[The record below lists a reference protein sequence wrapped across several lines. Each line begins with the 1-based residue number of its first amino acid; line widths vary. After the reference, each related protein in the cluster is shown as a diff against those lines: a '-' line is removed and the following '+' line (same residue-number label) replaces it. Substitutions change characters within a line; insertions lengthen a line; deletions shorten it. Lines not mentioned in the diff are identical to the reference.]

1 MKFNSEKVRNI
12 VYLKKDF
19 VDIDGIDNY
28 GRYVYDFS
36 YWANIPRAIKNNS
49 VIVKVSAYA
58 TNPII
63 STSMFEN
70 AKTSRQ
76 VIQGLKQY
84 DAKLKSLTR
93 SARANPLAVKYSD
106 ISANVSNEIAK
117 KIKSDP
123 ENSGKYLGMR
133 RQIMAIPTSKAS
145 GEELDAS
152 PNLNVSKVEKPANSD
167 RSVRRAAI
175 KSILTAGI
183 DPSAV
188 GEASFPINNYWASM
202 QGTNRKFST
211 RTGFSIKRKKRSNS
225 RWLTPTRRNM
235 IQTRANDQV
244 KTNTWAKHIRKSLRR
259 SAYRDSKS
267 ISLAPT
273 KTQVTTKLVSN
284 NWAQITEE
292 IRISSESIK
301 GIQTIHFLI
310 ELFNSDGDIID
321 VKHRVVN
328 QDAEVEEFLTPDY
341 APRVKSIAT
350 RMGMN
355 TIYLRQVDRVGT
367 EIWLYRKIL
376 NPSSPSVS
384 GKYKLIRKIPASR
397 KDRHRRVTDWVNN
410 SSTCIYR
417 AVAVGPRNRVSRSFK
432 NYVTKPFRHS
442 LINKQVVE
450 ELTHVSIFAQT
461 EDNAVTIRVSNI
473 PEGPAAIYVIADDLT
488 RKPTTR
494 RTYDSTHVVGT
505 EPEDQTH
512 VINSDTTDV
521 TFKDLNVQH
530 GHIYEYRCVMIYP
543 SGSEVKSQITEVHEF
558 FKRVAEEEK
567 IVVDLTGLTVQVDD
581 SANTSVSFDI
591 EPSFTDTG
599 METIIGS
606 LQSAGAEKNF
616 ISEVQADR
624 EKLNNLLAFLVQ
636 RQDSISGETETF
648 GVLSTGQFVDDQ
660 TTRKYTGVSDIRTGR
675 NYRYIVRVLLRSA
688 ETIFD
693 TALSEEVDLE
703 TAKKFKK
710 KISKFM
716 NPSTLGNGTLPS
728 TGQSLGRSQKSRFK
742 PEDKF
747 MQGRTGIEVAIDV
760 EIPSF
765 NPEIEGVTAQRVGTS
780 KVLLYWTLSGDQDDI
795 DHFIIMAELHGI
807 KSTVGTC
814 HNQSYQGRYYFFD
827 REVSSEPGTVKY
839 SIIPVLADYTYGNE
853 VSAEEVTLES
863 DMPSFTVET

>member
-12 VYLKKDF
+12 IYLKKDF
-19 VDIDGIDNY
+19 VDIDGIDRY

-58 TNPII
+58 TNPIV

-70 AKTSRQ
+70 AKTSRE
-76 VIQGLKQY
+76 VIRGLKQY

-106 ISANVSNEIAK
+106 ISANVNNEIAK
-117 KIKSDP
+117 KVKNDP
-123 ENSGKYLGMR
+123 ENADKYLGVQ
-133 RQIMAIPTSKAS
+133 RQILAVPTSKVS

-152 PNLNVSKVEKPANSD
+152 PNLNVSKVEKRTSSS
-167 RSVRRAAI
+167 RSIRRAAI
-175 KSILTAGI
+175 KSILTAGL
-183 DPSAV
+183 DPSSV
-188 GEASFPINNYWASM
+188 GEASFPINNYWSSI
-202 QGTNRKFST
+202 QGTNRKHSSRNSF
-211 RTGFSIKRKKRSNS
+211 RIRRKKKSSS
-225 RWLTPTRRNM
+225 RWSTPTRRSM
-235 IQTRANDQV
+235 VQTRANNKI
-244 KTNTWAKHIRKSLRR
+244 KTNSWAKHIRKSLRR
-259 SAYRDSKS
+259 SAYKDSKS
-267 ISLAPT
+267 VSLAPT
-273 KTQVTTKLVSN
+273 RSQVTTRLVSN
-284 NWAQITEE
+284 RWAEITEE

-310 ELFNSDGDIID
+310 ELFNSDGDVID
-321 VKHRVVN
+321 VKHKIVN

-341 APRVKSIAT
+341 APRVRTKAT

-376 NPSSPSVS
+376 NPASPEVS
-384 GKYKLIRKIPASR
+384 GKYKLIKKIRASR
-397 KDRHRRVTDWVNN
+397 KDRYRRVVDWVNN

-417 AVAVGPRNRVSRSFK
+417 AVAVGPRNRVSRAFK
-432 NYVTKPFRHS
+432 NSVAKPYRHS
-442 LINKQVVE
+442 LINKKTIE

-461 EDNAVTIRVSNI
+461 EGNAVTVRVSNI

-488 RKPTTR
+488 RKPSTR
-494 RTYDSTHVVGT
+494 RINDSSYIVGS
-505 EPEDQTH
+505 EPQDQTH

-521 TFKDLNVQH
+521 VFKDMKVQH
-530 GHIYEYRCVMIYP
+530 GHIYEYRVVMIYP
-543 SGSEVKSQITEVHEF
+543 NGSETKSQITEVHEF
-558 FKRVAEEEK
+558 FKQVTEEEK
-567 IVVDLTGLTVQVDD
+567 IVVDLTGLAIQSDD
-581 SANTSVSFDI
+581 SANVSVSFDI

-606 LQSAGAEKNF
+606 LQAAGAENNF
-616 ISEVQADR
+616 VSEVQSDR
-624 EKLNNLLAFLVQ
+624 SKLNNLLAFLVQ
-636 RQDSISGETETF
+636 RQDSVSGETETF

-660 TTRKYTGVSDIRTGR
+660 TTRKYTGVSEIRPGR

-693 TALSEEVDLE
+693 TSLSEEIDLE
-703 TAKKFKK
+703 TAKKFKR

-716 NPSTLGNGTLPS
+716 NPSTLRNGTLPS
-728 TGQSLGRSQKSRFK
+728 TGQALGRNQKSRLK

-760 EIPSF
+760 EVPSF
-765 NPEIEGVTAQRVGTS
+765 APEVEDVVAQRVGMS
-780 KVLLYWTLSGDQDDI
+780 KVLLYWTISGDQDDV

-814 HNQSYQGRYYFFD
+814 HNMSYQGKYYFFD
-827 REVSSEPGTVKY
+827 KEVSSEPGTVKY
-839 SIIPVLADYTYGNE
+839 SIIPVLSDYTYGNE

>member
-19 VDIDGIDNY
+19 VDIDGIDSY

-36 YWANIPRAIKNNS
+36 YWANIPRAIKNSS

-58 TNPII
+58 NNPIV

-70 AKTSRQ
+70 AKTSRE
-76 VIQGLKQY
+76 VVRGLKQY

-93 SARANPLAVKYSD
+93 SARENPLAVKYSD
-106 ISANVSNEIAK
+106 ISSNVNNEIAK

-123 ENSGKYLGMR
+123 ENADRYLGVQ
-133 RQIMAIPTSKAS
+133 RQILAVPTAGIT
-145 GEELDAS
+145 GEELSAS
-152 PNLNVSKVEKPANSD
+152 SNLNVSKVEAKNASD
-167 RSVRRAAI
+167 KSVRRAAI
-175 KSILTAGI
+175 KSILTTGL
-183 DPSAV
+183 DPSSI
-188 GEASFPINNYWASM
+188 GEASFPINNYWASL
-202 QGTNRKFST
+202 QGINRKHSSRNSFRIRRKKKSST
-211 RTGFSIKRKKRSNS
+211 RWS
-225 RWLTPTRRNM
+225 TPTRRKM
-235 IQTRANDQV
+235 VQTRDNSRV
-244 KTNTWAKHIRKSLRR
+244 KSSTWAKYIRKSLRR
-259 SAYRDSKS
+259 SAYKDSKS

-273 KTQVTTKLVSN
+273 RSQVTTKLVSN
-284 NWAQITEE
+284 RWAEITEE

-301 GIQTIHFLI
+301 GIQTLHFLV

-321 VKHRVVN
+321 VKHKIVN
-328 QDAEVEEFLTPDY
+328 HDAEVEEFLTPDY
-341 APRVKSIAT
+341 APRIRTNAS

-376 NPSSPSVS
+376 NPASPEVS
-384 GKYKLIRKIPASR
+384 GKYKLVRKIKASR
-397 KDRHRRVTDWVNN
+397 KDRYRRVVDWVNN

-417 AVAVGPRNRVSRSFK
+417 AIAVGPRNRVSRAFK
-432 NYVTKPFRHS
+432 NSVTKPYRHS
-442 LINKQVVE
+442 LVNKKTVE

-461 EDNAVTIRVSNI
+461 EDDAVLVRVSNI
-473 PEGPAAIYVIADDLT
+473 PEGPSAIYVIADDLT
-488 RKPTTR
+488 RKPATR
-494 RTYDSTHVVGT
+494 RINDSSHIVGS

-512 VINSDTTDV
+512 VINSDTTDI
-521 TFKDLNVQH
+521 TFKDTNVQH
-530 GHIYEYRCVMIYP
+530 GHIYEYRCVMVYP
-543 SGSEVKSQITEVHEF
+543 SGSEIKSQITEVHEF
-558 FKRVAEEEK
+558 FKQVTEEEK
-567 IVVDLTGLTVQVDD
+567 IVVDLTGLAIQADG
-581 SANTSVSFDI
+581 SANASISFDI

-606 LQSAGAEKNF
+606 LESAGAEKNF
-616 ISEVQADR
+616 ISEVQSDR
-624 EKLNNLLAFLVQ
+624 SKLNNLLAFLVQ

-660 TTRKYTGVSDIRTGR
+660 TTRKYTGVSEVKPGR
-675 NYRYIVRVLLRSA
+675 SYRYIVRVLLRSA

-693 TALSEEVDLE
+693 TALSEEIDLE

-716 NPSTLGNGTLPS
+716 NPSTLRNGTLPS
-728 TGQSLGRSQKSRFK
+728 TGQSMGRNQKSRFK

-765 NPEIEGVTAQRVGTS
+765 APEVEGVVSQRVRTS
-780 KVLLYWTLSGDQDDI
+780 KVLLHWTISGDQDDI
-795 DHFIIMAELHGI
+795 DHFVIMAEIHGI

-814 HNQSYQGRYYFFD
+814 HNISYQGKYYFFD

-839 SIIPVLADYTYGNE
+839 SIIPVLSDYTYGNE